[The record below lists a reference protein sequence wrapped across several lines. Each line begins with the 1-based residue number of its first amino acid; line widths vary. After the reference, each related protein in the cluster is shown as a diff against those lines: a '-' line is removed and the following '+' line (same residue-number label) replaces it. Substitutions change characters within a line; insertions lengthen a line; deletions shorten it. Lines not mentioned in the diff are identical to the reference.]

1 MYGKFNYN
9 PAGSLLL
16 SWLKS
21 FMADSSTGNPDSRQE
36 SILNANVSDQ
46 AAELDALGFEPY
58 VSAIAEF
65 LTNPVT
71 QPPLTISIEGAWG
84 SGKSS
89 FMKQLQ
95 KVIEESQQK
104 KFEDKLKND
113 WNNALI

>member
-1 MYGKFNYN
+1 
-9 PAGSLLL
+9 
-16 SWLKS
+16 
-21 FMADSSTGNPDSRQE
+21 MADSSTGNPNSRQE

-46 AAELDALGFEPY
+46 AAELDSLGFEPY

-95 KVIEESQQK
+95 KAIEESQQK
-104 KFEDKLKND
+104 KFEKKLEIPGTVLWADNSSPE
-113 WNNALI
+113 